1 MMDFRVLGPL
11 EVFDGE
17 RAVLIGAGKRRSLLA
32 LLLLHSNEVVSAER
46 LIDEL
51 WGAQPPATAAKG
63 LQVYVSQLRKEIQPH
78 NVERDGQI
86 LVTRSNGYLLQVRA
100 DEVDVHRFEREL
112 SAGEQALAAGEL
124 DRAAER
130 LRHGLA
136 MWRGPPLAD
145 FAYEP
150 FAQQEIARLEDLRLM
165 AIEQRVEADLA
176 LGLHAR
182 VVGEL
187 EALVREHPLRER
199 LRGQLM
205 LALYRCGRQA
215 EALEAY
221 RACRR
226 LMTDEL
232 GLEPGPALRDLEAAI
247 LAQRPELAA
256 PTAPRRRT
264 RRETGD
270 PPAAVPTTHRRRRAG
285 ALVTI
290 GAAVLLAA
298 AALFVVLRSDDG
310 ASTPRT
316 VALDFAKDSL
326 VGLSPSTHGAEFAV
340 SLPGRPTAL
349 TAARGRVF
357 LSTVDSAA
365 LTVVDQRTRAI
376 VRTVPLSISPAAIAA
391 EGSRV
396 WVLDRRRG
404 LVLAFRAGYERASM
418 RVSYRRTTSG
428 SIDTGRNTRSSAALV
443 AGAGAVWLTDGSSL
457 LRRIDP
463 RTGAMSEIRAGRPL
477 DGVTTSAGAVWAF
490 SARRPAVVRLD
501 PRTNVMTV
509 IPIAARSGSDAP
521 FPIGIATTPG
531 TVWVL
536 NGNTATLTRID
547 ARLGGVVATVAIGV
561 DRLPRAVAASGRT
574 VWVANFDG
582 SVSRVEPGNET
593 PSSLWVGESL
603 NGVAADRERVW
614 VTTTALDQQL
624 PGGTG

>member
-1 MMDFRVLGPL
+1 
-11 EVFDGE
+11 
-17 RAVLIGAGKRRSLLA
+17 
-32 LLLLHSNEVVSAER
+32 
-46 LIDEL
+46 
-51 WGAQPPATAAKG
+51 
-63 LQVYVSQLRKEIQPH
+63 
-78 NVERDGQI
+78 
-86 LVTRSNGYLLQVRA
+86 
-100 DEVDVHRFEREL
+100 
-112 SAGEQALAAGEL
+112 
-124 DRAAER
+124 
-130 LRHGLA
+130 
-136 MWRGPPLAD
+136 
-145 FAYEP
+145 
-150 FAQQEIARLEDLRLM
+150 
-165 AIEQRVEADLA
+165 
-176 LGLHAR
+176 
-182 VVGEL
+182 
-187 EALVREHPLRER
+187 
-199 LRGQLM
+199 
-205 LALYRCGRQA
+205 
-215 EALEAY
+215 
-221 RACRR
+221 
-226 LMTDEL
+226 
-232 GLEPGPALRDLEAAI
+232 
-247 LAQRPELAA
+247 
-256 PTAPRRRT
+256 
-264 RRETGD
+264 
-270 PPAAVPTTHRRRRAG
+270 
-285 ALVTI
+285 
-290 GAAVLLAA
+290 
-298 AALFVVLRSDDG
+298 
-310 ASTPRT
+310 
-316 VALDFAKDSL
+316 
-326 VGLSPSTHGAEFAV
+326 
-340 SLPGRPTAL
+340 
-349 TAARGRVF
+349 
-357 LSTVDSAA
+357 
-365 LTVVDQRTRAI
+365 
-376 VRTVPLSISPAAIAA
+376 
-391 EGSRV
+391 
-396 WVLDRRRG
+396 
-404 LVLAFRAGYERASM
+404 M